1 MESYEK
7 EGKFSQD
14 CHATPSHATVFSA
27 TSPNDKTLHKNVDP
41 KMDQK
46 NVQDTKSDAHK
57 SKLTNSDGIIGY
69 GVISAPCDTA
79 DIPTTRPQLPVEIES
94 KNAPD
99 TDVTGVQYL
108 LRHEDTKTI
117 TLEAISVTSSN
128 LSSIPLSPQ
137 MKPAFKNYKSPTVE
151 VLPEAQVQTSSR
163 LNMQNNAPSGPE
175 KKKQAKRSKKA
186 RNEANTKRPA
196 RNLPRF
202 TAKSPKRNATI
213 SRLDEGHRSQKN
225 EQKAKKAKQAHESR
239 FGLDKGMMDVPAS
252 LPRWRQ
258 ILQTRAPSDDC
269 NPRRLNKWRRSSQR
283 GQRDA
288 IKWKALGMML

>member
-7 EGKFSQD
+7 EGNFSQD

-79 DIPTTRPQLPVEIES
+79 DIPTTRPQLPVKIES

-137 MKPAFKNYKSPTVE
+137 MKPAFKN
-151 VLPEAQVQTSSR
+151 
-163 LNMQNNAPSGPE
+163 
-175 KKKQAKRSKKA
+175 
-186 RNEANTKRPA
+186 
-196 RNLPRF
+196 
-202 TAKSPKRNATI
+202 
-213 SRLDEGHRSQKN
+213 
-225 EQKAKKAKQAHESR
+225 
-239 FGLDKGMMDVPAS
+239 
-252 LPRWRQ
+252 
-258 ILQTRAPSDDC
+258 
-269 NPRRLNKWRRSSQR
+269 
-283 GQRDA
+283 
-288 IKWKALGMML
+288 